1 MVVVHMLQ
9 NKHNIKSWRA
19 IHAISVFRNQQINS
33 LSWNQN
39 PVHELP
45 ILVASTDDM
54 EARDGQ
60 QIAVFAINSPSV

>member
-9 NKHNIKSWRA
+9 DKDNIKSWRP
-19 IHAISVFRNQQINS
+19 IHAISVFHNQSINS

-45 ILVASTDDM
+45 ILIASTDDLK
-54 EARDGQ
+54 APDGQ
-60 QIAVFAINSPSV
+60 HIAVFAINSASV